1 MRKDKKEIR
10 NLLLGKMV
18 LDEDGKLVTPA
29 AGTFRVPQG
38 VVDGAGSVRLFGI
51 TGKARRY
58 ETELREEDM
67 LEAAAEAMRDM
78 GRALRLREQPDAVAC
93 LIRYVMTRPAVLVFR
108 YMEGSPVLT
117 VWTGRGITGW
127 LSRLRAFRSFEQLL
141 SEDIRRS
148 AEEAPKEAKEKKRR
162 GKRAA
167 APAEEREDGADIPQE
182 SEGEDWEDWEES
194 EEAWEESTE
203 ETDAA
208 GTEASEAWEEEDTEE

>member
-18 LDEDGKLVTPA
+18 LDEDGKLVTPP

-38 VVDGAGSVRLFGI
+38 VTDGAGSVRLFGI

-58 ETELREEDM
+58 ETDLSEEAM
-67 LEAAAEAMRDM
+67 MEAAAEAMRDM
-78 GRALRLREQPDAVAC
+78 GRALRLREQPDAAAC

-127 LSRLRAFRSFEQLL
+127 ASRLRVFRSFEQLL

-148 AEEAPKEAKEKKRR
+148 LEEVPEEPKKKERRRKRKEAPT
-162 GKRAA
+162 
-167 APAEEREDGADIPQE
+167 EEREDRLEAPQE
-182 SEGEDWEDWEES
+182 SDWEDGEDW
-194 EEAWEESTE
+194 
-203 ETDAA
+203 
-208 GTEASEAWEEEDTEE
+208 